1 MRNLFTFLWR
11 HSMFFLFIILEV
23 FSVLLIVKYNGYQKA
38 VAFGQFDELS
48 GSLHRDYNTLWE
60 YFSLKK
66 INHDL
71 AEENARYRKMLP
83 SAFLITDSLVHYKND
98 TLYRQHYQYMSAQV
112 ISNATNTAA
121 NYIQLDKGRLQGLN
135 KDMAVISPKGIVGT
149 VVNVSNNFAWV
160 MSILNKESRISVR
173 IKKNAQIGTLAWEGG
188 SYLYASLK
196 DIPTHVSVIKG
207 DTVFTSGYSHVF
219 PKGEMVGTISE
230 VSIKPGE
237 HFYTIQL
244 RLAVDFNS
252 LGHVYVV
259 KNLLREEQMK
269 LQEANKNE

>member
-23 FSVLLIVKYNGYQKA
+23 FSILLIVKYNGYQKA

-48 GSLHRDYNTLWE
+48 GTFHRDYNNLWE
-60 YFSLKK
+60 YFNLKK

-98 TLYRQHYQYMSAQV
+98 TLYRQHYQYASAQV
-112 ISNATNTAA
+112 VSNSTNTAA
-121 NYIQLDKGRLQGLN
+121 NYIQLDKGHLQGIE

-149 VVNVSNNFAWV
+149 VVSVSNNFAWV
-160 MSILNKESRISVR
+160 MSVLNKESRISAY
-173 IKKNAQIGTLAWEGG
+173 IKKNSQIGTIAWEGG

-196 DIPTHVSVIKG
+196 DIPTHVLVKKG
-207 DTVFTSGYSHVF
+207 DTVYTSGYSHVF
-219 PKGEMVGTISE
+219 PKGEMVGTISD

-237 HFYTIQL
+237 HFYSIQL

-259 KNLLREEQMK
+259 KNLFREEQIK